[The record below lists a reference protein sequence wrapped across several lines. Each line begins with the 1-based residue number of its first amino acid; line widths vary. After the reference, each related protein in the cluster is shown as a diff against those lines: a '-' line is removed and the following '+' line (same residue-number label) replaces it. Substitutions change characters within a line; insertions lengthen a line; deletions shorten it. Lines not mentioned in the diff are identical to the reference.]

1 MITQV
6 QAWQCTDGTC
16 HARKEDAVRRQR
28 ALDNTKIYT
37 TIRELVVQHFE
48 ANVRDANWREF
59 TIDNALN
66 AIIDNSSLVSNLL
79 KDYNQEV

>member
-1 MITQV
+1 MIVQV

-16 HARKEDAVRRQR
+16 HARKEDAVHHQR

-37 TIRELVVQHFE
+37 SIRELIIQHFE
-48 ANVRDANWREF
+48 ANTRDANWKEF
-59 TIDNALN
+59 TIDDALN